1 MSLQV
6 HTTETAPE
14 KSKEILEKVKSKYGF
29 IPNLMG
35 VFAESPE
42 ILQAYLS
49 LSTLLD
55 QTTLTPTER
64 QIALL
69 AASSVKNCEYCMAA
83 HSSAASMQNLP
94 DDVIQAVRDGSPI
107 ADHKLEAF
115 RQFVLAVTEKRGSV
129 SEKEVDAF
137 LGAGYT
143 RRNILEVILAV
154 GMKTLSNY
162 TNHIAE
168 TPLDAAFES
177 AKWKKTAAA

>member
-6 HTTETAPE
+6 HTLETAPE
-14 KSKEILEKVKSKYGF
+14 KSKEILAEVKSKFGF
-29 IPNLMG
+29 VPNLMG

-49 LSTLLD
+49 LSALLD
-55 QTTLTPTER
+55 QTSLTAIER

-69 AASSVKNCEYCMAA
+69 AASSINNCEYCMAA
-83 HSSAASMQNLP
+83 HSMPAPAQNA
-94 DDVIQAVRDGSPI
+94 DGDAVRAVRENRPI
-107 ADHKLEAF
+107 GDAKLEAF
-115 RQFVLAVTEKRGSV
+115 RQFVIAVTEKRGFV
-129 SEKEVDAF
+129 SEAEVEAF
-137 LGAGYT
+137 LEAGYT
-143 RRNILEVILAV
+143 NRNILEVVLSV

-177 AKWKKTAAA
+177 AKWKKAAA

>member
-1 MSLQV
+1 
-6 HTTETAPE
+6 
-14 KSKEILEKVKSKYGF
+14 
-29 IPNLMG
+29 MG

-49 LSTLLD
+49 LSTLLE

-69 AASSVKNCEYCMAA
+69 AASSVNNCEYCMAA
-83 HSSAASMQNLP
+83 HSMQNLQG
-94 DDVIQAVRDGSPI
+94 DVIQAVRNNSPI

-129 SEKEVDAF
+129 SEKEVGAF
-137 LGAGYT
+137 LEAGYT
-143 RRNILEVILAV
+143 NRNILEVIMAV

-162 TNHIAE
+162 TNHISE
-168 TPLDAAFES
+168 TPLDAAFEP